1 MTEVLVVVVVV
12 IIPAWVI
19 ENCRQARCNHAGD
32 EDDAACQKKTES
44 KAKFDSDSI
53 LECDVCM

>member
-1 MTEVLVVVVVV
+1 MPEMKMML
-12 IIPAWVI
+12 
-19 ENCRQARCNHAGD
+19 HAK
-32 EDDAACQKKTES
+32 KKTES